1 MWQLEP
7 LWSADSEDGTTICI
21 NECSALAEHA
31 STKSWNDNGM
41 EGTVIVKEV
50 YFSVGKHYLLNNSHL
65 QSHLASKFGQPGV
78 QPFSLL
84 HGRWHALLRAHSIL
98 RIHTS

>member
-7 LWSADSEDGTTICI
+7 LWSADSEDGTTISI

-50 YFSVGKHYLLNNSHL
+50 YFSVE
-65 QSHLASKFGQPGV
+65 
-78 QPFSLL
+78 
-84 HGRWHALLRAHSIL
+84 
-98 RIHTS
+98 